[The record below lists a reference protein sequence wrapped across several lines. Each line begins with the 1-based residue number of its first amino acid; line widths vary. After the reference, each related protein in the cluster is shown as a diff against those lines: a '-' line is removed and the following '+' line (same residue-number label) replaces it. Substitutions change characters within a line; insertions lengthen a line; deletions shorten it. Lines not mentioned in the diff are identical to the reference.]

1 MDNRRRYDRLAP
13 FYDRIDLAELAYKRR
28 LRPRLFAGLEGV
40 ILEAAVG
47 TGCNIA
53 FYPPGARVVAFDI
66 SPAMLAKARAR
77 SERLGRPVALVATSV
92 LQTGFPD
99 AAFDAV
105 VSAFL
110 FGVLD
115 EAMQGPALAELARVC
130 KPGGE
135 IRILDYT
142 ASRRPFRRF
151 WMALWLPWEKAVY
164 GGSFARH
171 TERYMA
177 GAGLELVRE
186 EFLYKDIVRLLVAR
200 PASAARTE
208 ATQDSDRAGSDASDR
223 R

>member
-1 MDNRRRYDRLAP
+1 MNNRRRYDRLAP
-13 FYDRIDLAELAYKRR
+13 LYDRIDLAELAYKRR
-28 LRPRLFAGLEGV
+28 LRPRLFQGLSGA

-53 FYPPGARVVAFDI
+53 FYPPGARVVAFDV

-77 SERLGRPVALVATSV
+77 SERLGRPVELVAMSV

-105 VSAFL
+105 VTAFL
-110 FGVLD
+110 FGVLGA
-115 EAMQGPALAELARVC
+115 EMQAPALAELARVC

-142 ASRRPFRRF
+142 VSRHPFRRL
-151 WMALWLPWEKAVY
+151 WMTLWLPWEKAVY
-164 GGSFARH
+164 GGSFARQ

-177 GAGLELVRE
+177 AAGLTLARE

-200 PASAARTE
+200 HAE
-208 ATQDSDRAGSDASDR
+208 
-223 R
+223 